1 VRRRVFGPQFI
12 VEVLFLA
19 AVALAAGFAGLDP
32 IAIVLLMAVAFLLVV
47 AFDLLLT
54 RGRRGAP
61 EVAETDV
68 ALLPAEPAHVHVLEV
83 APESESQPVL
93 VAADAGDEEPM
104 PEPEPP
110 PMPEPIPPAPEPEP
124 EPEPPKL
131 EVVPDPEPE
140 PEPEPEQEPEPEPE
154 PEPQRVVALPV
165 SATPREWNVW
175 ELERLVR
182 ERGAE
187 DEERAYLLVYLRDF
201 ATPEGTLPV
210 DFDGLVRESFGE
222 LLTAGR

>member
-12 VEVLFLA
+12 IEALFLA

-32 IAIVLLMAVAFLLVV
+32 VAIVLLMAVAFLLVV

-54 RGRRGAP
+54 RARRGSP
-61 EVAETDV
+61 ELAEPEA
-68 ALLPAEPAHVHVLEV
+68 ALLPAEPAHVHVLEI
-83 APESESQPVL
+83 APEPDPQPVL
-93 VAADAGDEEPM
+93 VAAQQEEEPT

-110 PMPEPIPPAPEPEP
+110 PAPEPIPPVAEPEPEP
-124 EPEPPKL
+124 EPEAPRL
-131 EVVPDPEPE
+131 EVVPDPEPQPEPE
-140 PEPEPEQEPEPEPE
+140 PEPEPE
-154 PEPQRVVALPV
+154 RVVALPIA
-165 SATPREWNVW
+165 ATPREWNVW

-187 DEERAYLLVYLRDF
+187 DEERAFLLVYLRDF

>member
-1 VRRRVFGPQFI
+1 
-12 VEVLFLA
+12 
-19 AVALAAGFAGLDP
+19 
-32 IAIVLLMAVAFLLVV
+32 
-47 AFDLLLT
+47 
-54 RGRRGAP
+54 
-61 EVAETDV
+61 
-68 ALLPAEPAHVHVLEV
+68 
-83 APESESQPVL
+83 
-93 VAADAGDEEPM
+93 
-104 PEPEPP
+104 
-110 PMPEPIPPAPEPEP
+110 MPEPIPPAPEPEP

-182 ERGAE
+182 ERGTE